1 MGTPVGR
8 APWESP
14 LGKPVEKNPLGK
26 PSVES
31 LCEKLE
37 LRIVIG

>member
-26 PSVES
+26 PFVES